1 MITYGFSVQGK
12 SHIKKGIV
20 CQDAYSIQR
29 LKNDCYLLAA
39 ADGVGSAEYSD
50 IGSKLAVEKLAEYC
64 HKYIEKGIS
73 QEKQLHILECGY
85 EYAMQSIQNYAENN
99 RGNIA
104 SYDTTL
110 SAAIYDGKRVVFGHA
125 GDGGIIAKTVNGS
138 YQMITERQKGADSIS
153 VRPLRAGKQSWSF
166 GVFQE
171 ETVAVLIA
179 TDGILDGVMAPW
191 LLNLPKV
198 DDPTQNSKKNR
209 IYVSAAEFFMNEDC
223 VLENNG
229 IENPEQ
235 FMNYFLLGEFEE
247 EDKKR
252 FTDCLLMGYQKLLG
266 KKRAQEI
273 VQTVGK
279 NYIPIYLLQEITD
292 DKTVVCAINARRKGD
307 AMPSEYYHEPD
318 WRSLNELYHEIFYP
332 GRVKKNV
339 ITEKEGN
346 NDKKTECDLSNVIQE
361 DSNIKRRRK
370 WVESLKPEDKKDVIH
385 IGIDVLLC
393 LVILILSLIIVI

>member
-1 MITYGFSVQGK
+1 
-12 SHIKKGIV
+12 
-20 CQDAYSIQR
+20 
-29 LKNDCYLLAA
+29 
-39 ADGVGSAEYSD
+39 
-50 IGSKLAVEKLAEYC
+50 
-64 HKYIEKGIS
+64 
-73 QEKQLHILECGY
+73 
-85 EYAMQSIQNYAENN
+85 
-99 RGNIA
+99 
-104 SYDTTL
+104 
-110 SAAIYDGKRVVFGHA
+110 
-125 GDGGIIAKTVNGS
+125 
-138 YQMITERQKGADSIS
+138 
-153 VRPLRAGKQSWSF
+153 
-166 GVFQE
+166 
-171 ETVAVLIA
+171 
-179 TDGILDGVMAPW
+179 
-191 LLNLPKV
+191 
-198 DDPTQNSKKNR
+198 
-209 IYVSAAEFFMNEDC
+209 
-223 VLENNG
+223 
-229 IENPEQ
+229 
-235 FMNYFLLGEFEE
+235 
-247 EDKKR
+247 
-252 FTDCLLMGYQKLLG
+252 MGYQKLLG